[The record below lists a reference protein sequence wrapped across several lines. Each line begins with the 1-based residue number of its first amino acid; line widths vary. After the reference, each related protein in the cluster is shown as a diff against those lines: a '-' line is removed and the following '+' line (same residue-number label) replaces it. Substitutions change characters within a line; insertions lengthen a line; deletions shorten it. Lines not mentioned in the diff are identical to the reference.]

1 MVNALWR
8 FAGVVCFVLESH
20 EALPGQN
27 LGDRRKEMSGIGT
40 LEGVNLND
48 LPQRRALILLTIVA
62 ATPSQADKPLEAQG
76 TRKLEISARQR
87 EGNPIRGARAGD
99 GKSMKAG
106 IE

>member
-48 LPQRRALILLTIVA
+48 LPQRRAHSRRRERENSRYLQDSAMAILFA
-62 ATPSQADKPLEAQG
+62 ALE
-76 TRKLEISARQR
+76 RVMENR
-87 EGNPIRGARAGD
+87 
-99 GKSMKAG
+99 
-106 IE
+106 